1 MMLLGVHDF
10 VCFFFKQM
18 TAYEMRISDWSSDVC
33 SSDLS
38 GGASDGAL
46 LAGVVG
52 AGGAWRVHQQRQ
64 QRERGRDGRASTL
77 EGRHQLAAQV
87 QCAGRL
93 PARQRRDRKGTFQH
107 RLSGPAENLTHA
119 LDRKSTRLNSSH

>member
-1 MMLLGVHDF
+1 
-10 VCFFFKQM
+10 
-18 TAYEMRISDWSSDVC
+18 MRISDWSSDVC
-33 SSDLS
+33 ASDLLAGSGGGGGRPDRGLSRREGKDAS

-93 PARQRRDRKGTFQH
+93 
-107 RLSGPAENLTHA
+107 
-119 LDRKSTRLNSSH
+119 DRKSVV